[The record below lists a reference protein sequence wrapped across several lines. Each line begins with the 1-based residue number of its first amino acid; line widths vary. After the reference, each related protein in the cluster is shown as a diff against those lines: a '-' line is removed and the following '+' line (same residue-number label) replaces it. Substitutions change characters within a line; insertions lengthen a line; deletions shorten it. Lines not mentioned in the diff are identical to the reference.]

1 MRWKGQW
8 VNKFKEYQNIELT
21 MFWALFL
28 LRGLRVNAKLNAIY
42 QKLTYFANRSPVS
55 LTFSGVT

>member
-8 VNKFKEYQNIELT
+8 DNIFKEYQNIELT

-28 LRGLRVNAKLNAIY
+28 LRGLRVNAKLNAIC
-42 QKLTYFANRSPVS
+42 N
-55 LTFSGVT
+55 